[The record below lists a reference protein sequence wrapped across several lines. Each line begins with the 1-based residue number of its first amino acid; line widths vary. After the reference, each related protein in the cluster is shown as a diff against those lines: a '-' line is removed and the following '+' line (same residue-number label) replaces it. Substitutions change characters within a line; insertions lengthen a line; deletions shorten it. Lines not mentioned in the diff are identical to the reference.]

1 MVPFPAPAHRLP
13 AFVLLLVG
21 AVGLVAAAIFVLGM
35 VDSLGSQPG
44 GASASA
50 SPAGTGLTAVTS
62 PTAARSPGPS
72 LAPGATP
79 GVTGAVSTADP
90 SSGPDASPAASPS
103 VKPSA
108 SPRPRGGSTAA
119 YVTHGKRNQ
128 KWIALTFDADMYP
141 FMYAKRASV
150 PEFDPRIIRLLKQTH
165 TPATIFLNGLYVKAY
180 PDLVRDLARQ
190 PNIELANHTW
200 DHAGWVRCTNT
211 TPIPAPLTRTTE
223 VTKVANLVRQVA
235 GVKVRYFRFPGGC
248 YGGGDLDL
256 VKSLGERPIGW
267 DCYFGDSLNWTAS
280 QQIASVQSGC
290 RPGSIVITHLNG
302 PPYHSG
308 VYEALKVLLPWW
320 KSHGWEVVNIGTMLN
335 APTARP
341 AN

>member
-1 MVPFPAPAHRLP
+1 MLPSSAPAHRLP
-13 AFVLLLVG
+13 ASVLVLVG
-21 AVGLVAAAIFVLGM
+21 IVGVVAAAIFVLGM
-35 VDSLGSQPG
+35 ADSFGSQPSG
-44 GASASA
+44 SPGLA
-50 SPAGTGLTAVTS
+50 SPAGTILTGATS
-62 PTAARSPGPS
+62 PSAAATPGPS
-72 LAPGATP
+72 LPLGPTP
-79 GVTGAVSTADP
+79 GTSGADATAEP
-90 SSGPDASPAASPS
+90 TIGPDASPVPSPA
-103 VKPSA
+103 VKPFA
-108 SPRPRGGSTAA
+108 SPRPRGGSRLA

-141 FMYAKRASV
+141 WMFAQRAAV
-150 PEFDPRIIRLLKQTH
+150 PEFDPRIIRLLKQTN

-180 PDLVRDLARQ
+180 PALVRDLAKQ
-190 PNIELANHTW
+190 PNIELANHSW

-211 TPIPAPLTRTTE
+211 TPVARPLTKTTE
-223 VTKVANLVRQVA
+223 VTKVADLVKQVT

-248 YGGGDLDL
+248 FGGGDLDL

-267 DCYFGDSLNWTAS
+267 DCYFGDSLNWTAR

-302 PPYHSG
+302 PPYHDG

-320 KSHGWEVVNIGTMLN
+320 KSHGWEVVNIGTMLD
-335 APTARP
+335 APTQRP